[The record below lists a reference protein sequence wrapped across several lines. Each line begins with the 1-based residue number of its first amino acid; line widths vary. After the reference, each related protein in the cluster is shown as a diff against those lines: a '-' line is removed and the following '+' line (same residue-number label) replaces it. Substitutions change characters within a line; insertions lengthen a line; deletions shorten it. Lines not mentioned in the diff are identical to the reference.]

1 MTTPLYMTFPESAHS
16 GPTLLLLRVN
26 LVKWSQRT
34 GIAHNFRLDEVRGL
48 IVTLPQE
55 QHYTQFSL
63 QWDLDRFHI
72 HTTRTTDLI
81 LRT

>member
-1 MTTPLYMTFPESAHS
+1 MTTPYYMTFPNSADT

-34 GIAHNFRLDEVRGL
+34 GIKHDFKLDDRLGL

-55 QHYTQFSL
+55 QDYTQFAL
-63 QWDLDRFHI
+63 QWELDRFHI
-72 HTTRTTDLI
+72 HTG
-81 LRT
+81 